1 MPRFRL
7 RWDEGA
13 HTGLHDDLQ
22 LRQTPQGV
30 YDARPLTLIC
40 TLSFRSRT
48 AGEVMYEVLW
58 IVSGY

>member
-13 HTGLHDDLQ
+13 HTGLRDDLQ

-40 TLSFRSRT
+40 TL
-48 AGEVMYEVLW
+48 
-58 IVSGY
+58 